1 MEPYW
6 SYEDIGVFFFVLVFL
21 AVVVRLSVRMHFLRP
36 SELVTP
42 SFALQTFVIIF
53 LSVSLYLTLKWRHH
67 RPVIAPLGWV
77 APNVFYTTLASF
89 AGIASALSIMFLA
102 HLRHQVMPTIP
113 ATDFLIMGLLL
124 GPILEESVFRGW
136 LLPVVART
144 FGSAFSVLATAVL
157 FAAFHGPTDVTHWI
171 WFGATGV
178 AYGWLRLASQ
188 TTTAPAIMHATC
200 NLTLFLAARV

>member
-6 SYEDIGVFFFVLVFL
+6 NYEDIGVFFFVLVFL
-21 AVVVRLSVRMHFLRP
+21 AAVVRLGVRTHFLRP
-36 SELVTP
+36 SDLVTP
-42 SFALQTFVIIF
+42 TLTLQTFVVIF

-67 RPVIAPLGWV
+67 RAVIAPLGWV

-89 AGIASALSIMFLA
+89 AGIASAGSIAFLA

-113 ATDFLIMGLLL
+113 ATDFMILGLLL
-124 GPILEESVFRGW
+124 GPILEESVFRGC

-144 FGSAFSVLATAVL
+144 FGGVFAVLATAVL
-157 FAAFHGPTDVTHWI
+157 FAAFHGPGDVTHRI
-171 WFGATGV
+171 WFSATGV

-188 TTTAPAIMHATC
+188 TTTAPALMHATC

>member
-6 SYEDIGVFFFVLVFL
+6 SYEDIGVFFFVLVFM
-21 AVVVRLSVRMHFLRP
+21 AAAVRLSVRMHFLRP
-36 SELVTP
+36 SEMVTP
-42 SFALQTFVIIF
+42 GLALQSFVVIF
-53 LSVSLYLTLKWRHH
+53 LSVSLYLILKWRHH
-67 RPVIAPLGWV
+67 RPVVAPLGWV
-77 APNVFYTTLASF
+77 APTVFYTTLASV
-89 AGIASALSIMFLA
+89 AGIASALSIAFLA

-113 ATDFLIMGLLL
+113 AADFLILGLLL
-124 GPILEESVFRGW
+124 GPILEESVFRGC

-157 FAAFHGPTDVTHWI
+157 FAAFHGPTDAIHWI
-171 WFGATGV
+171 WFSATGV

-188 TTTAPAIMHATC
+188 TTTAPAFMHATC

>member
-1 MEPYW
+1 MQPYW
-6 SYEDIGVFFFVLVFL
+6 SYEDIGVFFFVPVFL
-21 AVVVRLSVRMHFLRP
+21 AAVVRLGVRMHLLRP

-42 SFALQTFVIIF
+42 SLAVQSFVIVF
-53 LSVSLYLTLKWRHH
+53 LSVSLYLTLKWRHR

-77 APNVFYTTLASF
+77 APNVFYTALASVG
-89 AGIASALSIMFLA
+89 GIASALSIAFRA

-113 ATDFLIMGLLL
+113 ATDFLILGLLL
-124 GPILEESVFRGW
+124 GPILEESVFRGC

-157 FAAFHGPTDVTHWI
+157 FAAFHGPTDVMHWI
-171 WFGATGV
+171 WFSATGV
-178 AYGWLRLASQ
+178 AYGWLRLASH
-188 TTTAPAIMHATC
+188 TTTAPAFMHATC